1 MKKLLAELSRRNV
14 FRMAALYAVTAWMI
28 LSIADIVF
36 GILGLPD
43 GSLRL
48 VFYGLLIGFPV
59 VLVFSWIYELT
70 PEGLKREIEIQP
82 GDSVTKQTG
91 HRLNV
96 LIGIGVVLVLLGM
109 ALQYFI
115 FPGNE
120 TDTESGPPEN
130 SIAVLPFVNMSA
142 DPEQEYFSDGL
153 SEELLNLMAK
163 IPGLQV
169 TSRTSAF
176 AFKGEKV
183 NLQDVALKLN
193 VANIL
198 EGSVRKGGDQVR
210 ITAQLIDARSD
221 KHLWSETYDRSIE
234 DVFAVQDEIAAEVVR
249 QLQLRLL
256 EDVPKSWETSP
267 EAFELYLQGKAHA
280 RKVSEE
286 GFEQAVAALEAA
298 LALDPGF
305 APAWA
310 ELGNVYR
317 LKARIKFNEETQQT
331 AREYLQRALEIDEG
345 LQEAWSNLADIA
357 VTSFQYEEARN
368 YLDKALALGGN
379 NELALRRSA
388 SLAAAKGDLEGFFD
402 NSRKAV
408 AIDPLGLAANWNM
421 GLAYYKKGEPEKSL
435 EYFDKSMVISPGFV
449 QAPFYRGLALLLMG
463 ETETALEVFQGVTH
477 EQRQLQGTA
486 LAYHDLGMEAES
498 TAAIDEM
505 EGESLDNGWWV
516 YAASVRAYR
525 GEVDRAFELLEI
537 AYENEHP
544 SILNVSREPL
554 MKNLHSDP
562 RWPEYLEKVTTSRP

>member
-1 MKKLLAELSRRNV
+1 MKKLVAELSRRNV
-14 FRMAALYAVTAWMI
+14 FRMAALYGVAAWMI

-36 GILGLPD
+36 GIVGLPD
-43 GSLRL
+43 GALRL

-82 GDSVTKQTG
+82 GDSVTEHTG

-109 ALQYFI
+109 VLQHFI
-115 FPGNE
+115 FPAND
-120 TDTESGPPEN
+120 TDMESGPPEN

-153 SEELLNLMAK
+153 SEELLNLLAK
-163 IPGLQV
+163 IPELQV

-183 NLQDVALKLN
+183 NLQDMAMKLN
-193 VANIL
+193 VANVL
-198 EGSVRKGGDQVR
+198 EGSIRKSGDQVR
-210 ITAQLIDARSD
+210 ITAQLIEARSD

-249 QLQLRLL
+249 ELQLRLL
-256 EDVPKSWETSP
+256 EGVPKSWETSP
-267 EAFELYLQGKAHA
+267 EVFELYLQGKAHA

-286 GFEQAVAALEAA
+286 GSEQAIAELEAA
-298 LALDPGF
+298 LAIDPEF

-317 LKARIKFNEETQQT
+317 LKARMGYREEHQQT
-331 AREYLQRALEIDEG
+331 AREYLLRALEIDDG
-345 LQEAWSNLADIA
+345 LQEAWAHLADIA
-357 VTSFQYEEARN
+357 VTSFHFEEARDH
-368 YLDKALALGGN
+368 LDKALALGGN
-379 NELALRRSA
+379 NELALRRAA
-388 SLAAAKGDLEGFFD
+388 SLAAARGDLEGFFD
-402 NSRKAV
+402 NSRKAL

-421 GLAYYKKGEPEKSL
+421 GLAYYQKGEPEKAL
-435 EYFDKSMVISPGFV
+435 EYFDEVMVISPGFDH
-449 QAPFYRGLALLLMG
+449 APFYRGLALLSMG
-463 ETETALEVFQGVTH
+463 ETESALEVFQGLSI

-505 EGESLDNGWWV
+505 EEEYLDDGWWV
-516 YAASVRAYR
+516 YAALVRAHR
-525 GEVDRAFELLEI
+525 GEADRAFELLEI
-537 AYENEHP
+537 AFEEDHP
-544 SILNVSREPL
+544 SILNVARDPL

-562 RWPEYLEKVTTSRP
+562 RWPEYLEKVRTSRP